1 MTSVQGLDI
10 VKNLSFRIQLF
21 SMIAPGAAKYLDF
34 WEKGFQ
40 ISWLTRTKVPAKIR
54 NLAFNF

>member
-1 MTSVQGLDI
+1 
-10 VKNLSFRIQLF
+10 
-21 SMIAPGAAKYLDF
+21 MIAPAGAAKYLDF
-34 WEKGFQ
+34 GEKGFQ